1 MAKPII
7 PSDPSQ
13 APQTKDDEGE
23 AEFFTPEAGGYRRT
37 DSYPG
42 MGSGTPPPPAAPPP
56 AQPVPAPAPAP
67 SPAPAPESPP
77 MDMSS
82 PKDVSKAL
90 ADTVVIALV
99 DKLKAEAEAR
109 GGHLTSRDLET
120 MQADFNRQV
129 EALSSVFEQ
138 SFEVYIKA
146 RERAVWEQQRNY
158 PFDRLMVKK
167 FSNLFRESGE
177 IGPDDLSRRMLPG
190 FFVALGMMLGT
201 EVVEKYQQKIRTI
214 VDKVK
219 AGGKSVFN
227 WDDVYADEVA
237 ETVSLDAE
245 VGIAGYFEDFDKRAE
260 WFIDLINN
268 HLTPPEPSIGAAAGW
283 ELNHAGLKKFLSA
296 LLTDLSANLE
306 TDNGKMRI
314 TKRFGA
320 DTCADLFDI
329 LTRIKE

>member
-1 MAKPII
+1 
-7 PSDPSQ
+7 
-13 APQTKDDEGE
+13 
-23 AEFFTPEAGGYRRT
+23 
-37 DSYPG
+37 
-42 MGSGTPPPPAAPPP
+42 
-56 AQPVPAPAPAP
+56 
-67 SPAPAPESPP
+67 

-90 ADTVVIALV
+90 ADTVVTALV

-109 GGHLTSRDLET
+109 GGHLTSQDLEA
-120 MQADFNRQV
+120 MQADFNRQA

-138 SFEVYIKA
+138 SFEVYVKA
-146 RERAVWEQQRNY
+146 RERAVWDQQRNY

-167 FSNLFRESGE
+167 FSKLFRDGGE

-201 EVVEKYQQKIRTI
+201 EVVEKYQEKCRG
-214 VDKVK
+214 VVEKVQ
-219 AGGKSVFN
+219 ASGKSVFN

-237 ETVSLDAE
+237 ETISLDAE
-245 VGIAGYFEDFDKRAE
+245 VAIAGYFEDFDKRAE
-260 WFIDLINN
+260 WFIELING
-268 HLTPPEPSIGAAAGW
+268 HLTPPEPSMGAAAGW
-283 ELNHAGLKKFLSA
+283 ELNHAGLKNFLGA
-296 LLTDLSANLE
+296 LLTDLRANLD

-329 LTRIKE
+329 LAKIEE